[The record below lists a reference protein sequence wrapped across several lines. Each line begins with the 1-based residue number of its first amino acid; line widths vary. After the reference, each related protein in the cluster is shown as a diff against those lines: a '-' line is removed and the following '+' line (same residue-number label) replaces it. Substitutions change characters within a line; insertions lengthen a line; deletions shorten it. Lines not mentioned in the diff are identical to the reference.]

1 VKTAANR
8 TNVSMASSQSG
19 PLMPETAT
27 APERGIA
34 VTLPFLALAPIA
46 LFVPSGSAGTDR
58 AKLALL
64 SALTATFL
72 LFATKTWFPGGA
84 TQFIRYADAIVHGT
98 TLPPDVAA
106 RDAGYPLLIILS
118 GYLSSHS
125 LIPLLLIQAGFAIL
139 LPIVVYESLRRL
151 APIPAYYVGLA
162 SIITLSPF
170 YFMKLIHHDQ
180 LYIFS
185 AELTLC
191 LLLIFVQTKQ
201 PRFLYVFTI
210 AAICAS
216 VARPAGNALFPL
228 FLVAG
233 YLAARGSILHYLA
246 CSVVFAAFV
255 AGYAWHREVIFD
267 MQHSPATPSYLGRQ
281 IFYDPYLNTL
291 DYGIRL
297 SPHDVGPNFTRALD
311 ALRNRLQPS
320 PRDSEFVETQYG
332 RTDYKGEF
340 ASAYIDPLT
349 TDELMDQVLA
359 RPNWEYYT
367 LLCLANDDRLLL
379 AAALEIARAHPSL
392 ILRYSVRNFLH
403 FTFDPGYKHSR
414 YNLNPFRSEALL
426 FYPAQGAVDENVTGF
441 PARAMRELNF
451 DPVPHEPFVVHRLFN
466 AMQTVWLKSYRT
478 EVAIMALL
486 MCVAWGT
493 AAVRLV
499 QAVRPRTKS
508 ASMTAPNSGGLRKS
522 DNALVASIVIAS
534 LVFGYNAA
542 VTAIFAEPDFR
553 YRQASDLQAILIA
566 GLGLIAMQPWIGPAL
581 RHRVPADVVERWNR
595 AVRWIHAGD
604 VWPRL
609 TAMQLAAIV
618 IGTACAGLAGWTLFI
633 LANTQV

>member
-1 VKTAANR
+1 
-8 TNVSMASSQSG
+8 M
-19 PLMPETAT
+19 
-27 APERGIA
+27 
-34 VTLPFLALAPIA
+34 TLPLLARAPMA
-46 LFVPSGSAGTDR
+46 LFVPSGSARADR

-64 SALTATFL
+64 STLTATFF

-84 TQFIRYADAIVHGT
+84 SQFIKYADAIVHGT

-125 LIPLLLIQAGFAIL
+125 FIPLLLIQAGFAIL
-139 LPIVVYESLRRL
+139 LPILVYESLRRL
-151 APIPAYYVGLA
+151 SPMPAYYVGLA

-170 YFMKLIHHDQ
+170 YFMKMIHHDQ
-180 LYIFS
+180 TYIFF
-185 AELTLC
+185 AELMLC

-201 PRFLYVFTI
+201 PRFLYFFTI

-228 FLVAG
+228 FLVIG
-233 YLAARGSILHYLA
+233 YLAARGRILHYFA
-246 CSVVFAAFV
+246 CSAVFAAFV

-267 MQHSPATPSYLGRQ
+267 MQHSPATPSYLGQ
-281 IFYDPYLNTL
+281 QTFYNPYLNTL

-311 ALRNRLQPS
+311 ELRNRLQPS

-332 RTDYKGEF
+332 RTGAKAEF
-340 ASAYIDPLT
+340 ASAYIDPFT

-367 LLCLANDDRLLL
+367 LLCIANDDRVLL

-403 FTFDPGYKHSR
+403 FTFNPGYKHSR
-414 YNLNPFRSEALL
+414 YNVNPFRPEALP
-426 FYPAQGAVDENVTGF
+426 FFPAEAAVDENITAF
-441 PARAMRELNF
+441 PARAARELNF
-451 DPVPHEPFVVHRLFN
+451 DPVPHEPLVVHRLFN

-478 EVAIMALL
+478 EVVIMALL

-499 QAVRPRTKS
+499 QAVRPRAKS
-508 ASMTAPNSGGLRKS
+508 ASMAEPNSGGLLKS

-581 RHRVPADVVERWNR
+581 RHRVPADIAERWDR

-618 IGTACAGLAGWTLFI
+618 IGTACAGFAGWTLFI

>member
-1 VKTAANR
+1 MAASQFDLPTR
-8 TNVSMASSQSG
+8 EAQYGRAGSTLQLWAMA
-19 PLMPETAT
+19 P
-27 APERGIA
+27 
-34 VTLPFLALAPIA
+34 V
-46 LFVPSGSAGTDR
+46 
-58 AKLALL
+58 ALL
-64 SALTATFL
+64 SPSAIARVDRTKLTLLSTLAAIFF

-84 TQFIRYADAIVHGT
+84 SQFMQYAEAIVHGT

-118 GYLSSHS
+118 GYSLWHS
-125 LIPLLLIQAGFAIL
+125 FIPLLLIQSGFAIL

-151 APIPAYYVGLA
+151 SPMTAYYVGLA
-162 SIITLSPF
+162 SIMTLSPF
-170 YFMKLIHHDQ
+170 YFMKMIHHDQ
-180 LYIFS
+180 TYIFF
-185 AELTLC
+185 AELMLC

-201 PRFLYVFTI
+201 PRFLYFFTI

-228 FLVAG
+228 FLVIG

-246 CSVVFAAFV
+246 CSTVFAAFV
-255 AGYAWHREVIFD
+255 AGYAWHREMIFD
-267 MQHSPATPSYLGRQ
+267 MQHSQATPSYLGRQ
-281 IFYDPYLNTL
+281 TLYNPYLNTL

-297 SPHDVGPNFTRALD
+297 SPHDVGPNFTRAID
-311 ALRNRLQPS
+311 ELRNRLRPN
-320 PRDSEFVETQYG
+320 PRDSEFVQTQYG
-332 RTDYKGEF
+332 RTDYKAEF

-349 TDELMDQVLA
+349 TDELIDQVLA

-379 AAALEIARAHPSL
+379 AAALEIARAYPSL
-392 ILRYSVRNFLH
+392 VLRYSFRNFLH
-403 FTFDPGYKHSR
+403 FTFNPGYKHSR
-414 YNLNPFRSEALL
+414 YNLNPFRPEALL
-426 FYPAQGAVDENVTGF
+426 FYPAQAAVDENVTGF
-441 PARAMRELNF
+441 PARAVRELNF
-451 DPVPHEPFVVHRLFN
+451 DPVPHEPLLVHRLFN

-493 AAVRLV
+493 AAVRFV
-499 QAVRPRTKS
+499 QAVRPPAKS
-508 ASMTAPNSGGLRKS
+508 AAMAEPNSGGFLKS
-522 DNALVASIVIAS
+522 DSALVVSIVIAS
-534 LVFGYNAA
+534 LVFVYNAA

-566 GLGLIAMQPWIGPAL
+566 GLGLIAMQPWIRPAV
-581 RHRVPADVVERWNR
+581 RHRVPADIAERWDR
-595 AVRWIHAGD
+595 AVLWIHSGD

-609 TAMQLAAIV
+609 TAVQLAAV
-618 IGTACAGLAGWTLFI
+618 VTGTACAGLAGWTLFI

>member
-1 VKTAANR
+1 
-8 TNVSMASSQSG
+8 
-19 PLMPETAT
+19 
-27 APERGIA
+27 
-34 VTLPFLALAPIA
+34 VTLPLIARAPFA
-46 LFVPSGSAGTDR
+46 LFVPSGSARADR
-58 AKLALL
+58 AKLAILG
-64 SALTATFL
+64 ALTATFF
-72 LFATKTWFPGGA
+72 LFAAKTWFPGGA
-84 TQFIRYADAIVHGT
+84 GQFIKYAEAIVHGT

-125 LIPLLLIQAGFAIL
+125 FIPLLLIQAGFAIL

-151 APIPAYYVGLA
+151 SPIPAYYVGLA
-162 SIITLSPF
+162 SIVTLSPF

-185 AELTLC
+185 VALMLC

-201 PRFLYVFTI
+201 PRFLYFFTI

-228 FLVAG
+228 FLLIG

-246 CSVVFAAFV
+246 CSALFAAFV

-267 MQHSPATPSYLGRQ
+267 MQHSPATPSYLGQQ
-281 IFYDPYLNTL
+281 IFYNPYLNTL

-297 SPHDVGPNFTRALD
+297 SPHDVGPNFTRAID
-311 ALRNRLQPS
+311 ELRNRLQPS

-332 RTDYKGEF
+332 RTGAKAEF
-340 ASAYIDPLT
+340 ARAHIDPLT

-367 LLCLANDDRLLL
+367 LLCIANDDHLLL
-379 AAALEIARAHPSL
+379 AAALEIARTHPSL

-403 FTFDPGYKHSR
+403 FTFNPGYKHSR
-414 YNLNPFRSEALL
+414 YNVNPFGPEGLL
-426 FYPAQGAVDENVTGF
+426 FFPAEAVVDDNITAF
-441 PARAMRELNF
+441 PARAARELSF
-451 DPVPHEPFVVHRLFN
+451 DPVPHEPFVVHRLFSV
-466 AMQTVWLKSYRT
+466 MQTAWLKSYGT
-478 EVAIMALL
+478 EVAIIAWL
-486 MCVAWGT
+486 MCVAWVT

-499 QAVRPRTKS
+499 QTVRPRAKS
-508 ASMTAPNSGGLRKS
+508 ASMTEPNSGGLVKS

-542 VTAIFAEPDFR
+542 VTAVFAEPDFR
-553 YRQASDLQAILIA
+553 YRMASDLQAILIA

-581 RHRVPADVVERWNR
+581 RHRLPADIAERWDR

-604 VWPRL
+604 VWSRL
-609 TAMQLAAIV
+609 TAKQLVAIV
-618 IGTACAGLAGWTLFI
+618 IGTVCAGFAGWTLFM

>member
-1 VKTAANR
+1 MRLPLLARAA
-8 TNVSMASSQSG
+8 
-19 PLMPETAT
+19 
-27 APERGIA
+27 
-34 VTLPFLALAPIA
+34 IA
-46 LFVPSGSAGTDR
+46 LFVPSGTAQVDR

-64 SALTATFL
+64 SALTATFF

-84 TQFIRYADAIVHGT
+84 SQFIRYADAIVHGT
-98 TLPPDVAA
+98 TLPADVAA

-118 GYLSSHS
+118 GYLWSHS
-125 LIPLLLIQAGFAIL
+125 FIPLLLIQAGFAIL

-151 APIPAYYVGLA
+151 SPMPAYYVGLA

-185 AELTLC
+185 VELTLC

-201 PRFLYVFTI
+201 PRFLYFFTI

-228 FLVAG
+228 FLVIG
-233 YLAARGSILHYLA
+233 YLAARGRILHYLA
-246 CSVVFAAFV
+246 CSAVFAAFV

-267 MQHSPATPSYLGRQ
+267 TQHSPATPSYLGQ
-281 IFYDPYLNTL
+281 QTFYNPYLNTL

-297 SPHDVGPNFTRALD
+297 SPHDVGPNFTRAID
-311 ALRNRLQPS
+311 ELRNRLQPS
-320 PRDSEFVETQYG
+320 PRDSEFVQTQYG
-332 RTDYKGEF
+332 RTGAKGEF
-340 ASAYIDPLT
+340 ASAYIDPFT

-367 LLCLANDDRLLL
+367 LLCIANDDHVLL
-379 AAALEIARAHPSL
+379 AAALEIARTHPSL

-403 FTFDPGYKHSR
+403 FVFDPGYKHSR
-414 YNLNPFRSEALL
+414 YNSNPFRPEALL
-426 FYPAQGAVDENVTGF
+426 FFPAEAAVDDDIAAF
-441 PARAMRELNF
+441 PARAARELSF
-451 DPVPHEPFVVHRLFN
+451 DPVPHEPFVVHRLFSV
-466 AMQTVWLKSYRT
+466 MQTVWRKSYRT
-478 EVAIMALL
+478 EVVIIALL
-486 MCVAWGT
+486 MCVAWGA

-499 QAVRPRTKS
+499 QAVRPRAKS
-508 ASMTAPNSGGLRKS
+508 ASMTEPNSGGLLKS

-542 VTAIFAEPDFR
+542 VTAVFAEPDFR
-553 YRQASDLQAILIA
+553 YRSASDLQAILIA

-581 RHRVPADVVERWNR
+581 RHRVPADIAERWDR
-595 AVRWIHAGD
+595 AARWIHSGD
-604 VWPRL
+604 VWSRL
-609 TAMQLAAIV
+609 SAMQLAAIV
-618 IGTACAGLAGWTLFI
+618 IGTASAGFAGWTLFI
-633 LANTQV
+633 IANTRV

>member
-1 VKTAANR
+1 M
-8 TNVSMASSQSG
+8 SSSQSD

-27 APERGIA
+27 SAHRGTA
-34 VTLPFLALAPIA
+34 VTLPLLARASIA
-46 LFVPSGSAGTDR
+46 LFLPSGFARVDR
-58 AKLALL
+58 VKLALL
-64 SALTATFL
+64 SALTATFF

-84 TQFIRYADAIVHGT
+84 SQFIIYADAIVHGT

-125 LIPLLLIQAGFAIL
+125 FIPLLLIQAGFAIL
-139 LPIVVYESLRRL
+139 LPIIVYESLRRL
-151 APIPAYYVGLA
+151 SPISAYYVGLA

-185 AELTLC
+185 VELTLC

-201 PRFLYVFTI
+201 PRFLYFFTI

-228 FLVAG
+228 FLLIG
-233 YLAARGSILHYLA
+233 YFAARGSILHYLA
-246 CSVVFAAFV
+246 CSTVFAAFV

-267 MQHSPATPSYLGRQ
+267 MQHSPATPSYLGQ
-281 IFYDPYLNTL
+281 QTFYNPYLNTL

-297 SPHDVGPNFTRALD
+297 SPHDVGPNFTRTLD
-311 ALRNRLQPS
+311 ELRNRLQPS
-320 PRDSEFVETQYG
+320 PRDSEFIETQYG
-332 RTDYKGEF
+332 RTDYKAEF

-349 TDELMDQVLA
+349 TDELMDRVLA

-367 LLCLANDDRLLL
+367 LLCLANDDRVLL

-403 FTFDPGYKHSR
+403 FTFNPGYKHSR
-414 YNLNPFRSEALL
+414 YNLNPFRPEALL

-441 PARAMRELNF
+441 PARAVLELNF
-451 DPVPHEPFVVHRLFN
+451 DPVPHEPWIVHRLFN

-499 QAVRPRTKS
+499 WAVRPRAKS
-508 ASMTAPNSGGLRKS
+508 VSMVGPHSGGLLKS

-566 GLGLIAMQPWIGPAL
+566 GLGMIAMQPWIGSVL
-581 RHRVPADVVERWNR
+581 RHRVPADIAERWDR
-595 AVRWIHAGD
+595 SVRWIHAGD
-604 VWPRL
+604 LWPRL
-609 TAMQLAAIV
+609 TATQFAAIV
-618 IGTACAGLAGWTLFI
+618 IGTTCAGFFGWTLFI

>member
-1 VKTAANR
+1 
-8 TNVSMASSQSG
+8 
-19 PLMPETAT
+19 MPETAT
-27 APERGIA
+27 APGRGAA
-34 VTLPFLALAPIA
+34 VTLPLLALAPMA
-46 LFVPSGSAGTDR
+46 LFVPSGSARVDR

-64 SALTATFL
+64 STLTATFF
-72 LFATKTWFPGGA
+72 LFATKTWIPGGA
-84 TQFIRYADAIVHGT
+84 SQFMRYADAIVHGT
-98 TLPPDVAA
+98 ILPPDVAA

-125 LIPLLLIQAGFAIL
+125 FIPLLLVQAGFAIL
-139 LPIVVYESLRRL
+139 LPIMVYESLRRL
-151 APIPAYYVGLA
+151 SPMTAYYVGLA
-162 SIITLSPF
+162 SIMTLSPF
-170 YFMKLIHHDQ
+170 YFMKMIHHDQ
-180 LYIFS
+180 TYIFF
-185 AELTLC
+185 AQLMLC

-201 PRFLYVFTI
+201 PRFLYFFTV

-228 FLVAG
+228 FLVIG

-246 CSVVFAAFV
+246 CSALFAAFV
-255 AGYAWHREVIFD
+255 AGYAWHRDVIFD
-267 MQHSPATPSYLGRQ
+267 RQHSSATPSYLGRQ
-281 IFYDPYLNTL
+281 TFYDPYLNTL

-311 ALRNRLQPS
+311 ELRNRLQPS
-320 PRDSEFVETQYG
+320 PRDSEFVQTQYG
-332 RTDYKGEF
+332 RTDYKAEF

-367 LLCLANDDRLLL
+367 LLCLANDDHLLL

-403 FTFDPGYKHSR
+403 FTFNPGYKHSR
-414 YNLNPFRSEALL
+414 FNLNPFRPEALL
-426 FYPAQGAVDENVTGF
+426 FYPAQAAVDENVTGF
-441 PARAMRELNF
+441 PARAVRELSF
-451 DPVPHEPFVVHRLFN
+451 DPVLHEPLVVHRLFN

-478 EVAIMALL
+478 GVAIMAWL
-486 MCVAWGT
+486 MCAAWGT

-499 QAVRPRTKS
+499 QAVRPRAKP
-508 ASMTAPNSGGLRKS
+508 ASMTEPNSGGLLKS
-522 DNALVASIVIAS
+522 DSALVASIVIAS

-566 GLGLIAMQPWIGPAL
+566 GLGLIAMQPWIGLAL
-581 RHRVPADVVERWNR
+581 RHRTPADIAKRWER
-595 AVRWIHAGD
+595 AVRWIHSGD

-618 IGTACAGLAGWTLFI
+618 TGTACASLAGWTLFI

>member
-1 VKTAANR
+1 
-8 TNVSMASSQSG
+8 M
-19 PLMPETAT
+19 
-27 APERGIA
+27 
-34 VTLPFLALAPIA
+34 TLPLLALAPIA
-46 LFVPSGSAGTDR
+46 LFVPGGSARIDR
-58 AKLALL
+58 AKLAIL
-64 SALTATFL
+64 SALTATFF

-84 TQFIRYADAIVHGT
+84 SQFMRYADAIVHGT

-118 GYLSSHS
+118 GYSLSHS
-125 LIPLLLIQAGFAIL
+125 FIPLLLIQAGFAIL

-151 APIPAYYVGLA
+151 SPIPAYYVGLA
-162 SIITLSPF
+162 SIVTLSPF
-170 YFMKLIHHDQ
+170 YFMKMIHHDQ
-180 LYIFS
+180 TYIFF
-185 AELTLC
+185 AELMLC

-201 PRFLYVFTI
+201 PRFLYLFTI

-228 FLVAG
+228 FLIIG

-246 CSVVFAAFV
+246 CSTVFAAFV

-281 IFYDPYLNTL
+281 VFYDPYLNTL

-311 ALRNRLQPS
+311 ELRNRLQPS
-320 PRDSEFVETQYG
+320 PRDSEFVEKQYG
-332 RTDYKGEF
+332 RTDAKAEF

-367 LLCLANDDRLLL
+367 LLCIANDDRLLL

-403 FTFDPGYKHSR
+403 FTFSPGYKHSR
-414 YNLNPFRSEALL
+414 YNVNPFGPEGLL
-426 FYPAQGAVDENVTGF
+426 FFPAEAAVDDDIAAF
-441 PARAMRELNF
+441 PARAARELSF
-451 DPVPHEPFVVHRLFN
+451 DPVLHEPFIVHRLFSV
-466 AMQTVWLKSYRT
+466 MQTVWLKSYGT
-478 EVAIMALL
+478 EVAIIAWL
-486 MCVAWGT
+486 MCVAWVA

-499 QAVRPRTKS
+499 QAVRPRAKS
-508 ASMTAPNSGGLRKS
+508 ASMAEPNSDGLLNS

-534 LVFGYNAA
+534 LVFGYNAT

-566 GLGLIAMQPWIGPAL
+566 GLGLIAMQRWIGPAF
-581 RHRVPADVVERWNR
+581 RDRVPADIAERWHP

-609 TAMQLAAIV
+609 TATQLAAIV